1 MYGHATSPFGIAAA
15 LTTGATVDESE
26 YQPFPNESGRNWR
39 QERLEVPMML
49 AVLQLPLG
57 ARVLEV
63 GCGRGIAL
71 PVFARLLA
79 PARLVGLDIDP
90 ALLAEAAQRLKETG
104 TPAELIPWRRA
115 GPAVPRSRRSMW

>member
-1 MYGHATSPFGIAAA
+1 MSGHAMRIATA
-15 LTTGATVDESE
+15 LTSGATVDESE

-49 AVLQLPLG
+49 AVLKLPRR

-79 PARLVGLDIDP
+79 PARLDISCP
-90 ALLAEAAQRLKETG
+90 LLAR
-104 TPAELIPWRRA
+104 
-115 GPAVPRSRRSMW
+115 RRSA